1 MGKLINR
8 PLCGGIKSSLWVA
21 KCVNKTIVQPCF
33 LYSPLLTANYFH
45 DKKYFFSRQEIF
57 FFMKIISFFHEDNSG
72 VEPFTRLTPISFVL
86 L

>member
-1 MGKLINR
+1 MGKLVNR

-33 LYSPLLTANYFH
+33 LYSPLLTVNYLH

-57 FFMKIISFFHEDNSG
+57 FFMIIISFFHEDNSA

>member
-57 FFMKIISFFHEDNSG
+57 FFMKIISFFHEDNSAVG
-72 VEPFTRLTPISFVL
+72 PFTLLIPMFFVL